1 MAKHMILRNISKLK
15 LFFMLD
21 IFTLTLSGSGI
32 VISFLNIVQSH
43 DHMKFDQ
50 EEKKRL
56 VLVETDRR
64 GNNYTGQNLS
74 K

>member
-1 MAKHMILRNISKLK
+1 MVKHIILRNISKLK
-15 LFFMLD
+15 LYFMLD

-32 VISFLNIVQSH
+32 VISFLNIAQSH

-56 VLVETDRR
+56 V
-64 GNNYTGQNLS
+64 
-74 K
+74 